1 MKKAV
6 VITGASSG
14 IGAAT
19 AVEFS
24 HHNYFV
30 FLLGRDPDRLT
41 KTSQLCGANNSQVL
55 TCDFKNLATIT
66 ACSESILARSDV
78 QLHCLV
84 NNAGV
89 FYSKSFDQTSNEIW
103 IEQFQVNLLG
113 HVHLT
118 KLLYPHF
125 ARQMRGSI
133 VNVSSTLGVKPS
145 ANTSAYSAIKA
156 AMNSWTQTLALEGG
170 SFGIRANAVCPGIV
184 DTPIHSF
191 FNLPEMDKTK
201 TLESLGKLQ
210 PLGRIGQPEEIAKS
224 IFFLGSDLSS
234 WTTGAMLNVD
244 GGINLA

>member
-24 HHNYFV
+24 RHNYFV
-30 FLLGRDPDRLT
+30 FLLGRDLDRLA
-41 KTSQLCGANNSQVL
+41 KTSEVCGSNNSL
-55 TCDFKNLATIT
+55 ALKCDFKKLETI
-66 ACSESILARSDV
+66 ALCSDAILAKSDL
-78 QLHCLV
+78 QLDCLV

-89 FYSKSFDQTSNEIW
+89 FHSSSFDQTSIEIW
-103 IEQFQVNLLG
+103 NEQFQVNLLG

-118 KLLYPHF
+118 KLLYPQF
-125 ARQMRGSI
+125 LKQKRGSI

-156 AMNSWTQTLALEGG
+156 AMNSWTQTLAIEGG
-170 SFGIRANAVCPGIV
+170 PVGIRANAVCPGIV

-191 FNLPEMDKTK
+191 FSLPEIDKAK
-201 TLESLGKLQ
+201 ALENLGKLQ
-210 PLGRIGQPEEIAKS
+210 PLGRIGKPEEIAKS
-224 IFFLGSDLSS
+224 IFFLGSDQSS
-234 WTTGAMLNVD
+234 WTTGALLNVD